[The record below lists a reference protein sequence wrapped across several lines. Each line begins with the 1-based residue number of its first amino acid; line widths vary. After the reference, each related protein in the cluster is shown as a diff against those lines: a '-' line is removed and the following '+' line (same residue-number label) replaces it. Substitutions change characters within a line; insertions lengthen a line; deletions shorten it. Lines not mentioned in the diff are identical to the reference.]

1 MTKNDWLFLQCI
13 VIFGMMAVLFL
24 AKQKSRKDGLPRF
37 VKKHARR
44 QRYIRYT
51 PTDTAP
57 SDDSETSID
66 VEEDVARESEEI

>member
-1 MTKNDWLFLQCI
+1 MTENDWLFVQCI
-13 VIFGMMAVLFL
+13 IIFVMMAVLFL

-37 VKKHARR
+37 VKKHSRR

-57 SDDSETSID
+57 SEASESTFSN
-66 VEEDVARESEEI
+66 EKDVAPESEEI